1 MKSIH
6 LFSKLNIRNLFLIGF
21 VFFIL
26 TGCTSVQKSNFRD
39 MSSAYREVIEE
50 YSNDNILL
58 NIVRASNDM
67 PMSFLDIPSVVGSG
81 SINASSGVSTNII
94 SAQPSSFT
102 GFFSASKLT
111 ASGSSYAASTGMS
124 VNNTFTFTQ
133 ASLDNAQFMSTFLKK
148 VPLDAINFAGPQRN
162 LPKAAIY
169 TLLIDSIEIRTV
181 DNEEVGWWLND
192 PMDPE
197 YASFQHVL
205 STLLISGLTSEMI
218 TTKTDLGPPVSTAQ
232 AIQSFSAWSDSIARD
247 SSLSFEK
254 RLENGK
260 TYYQLVKTQVNSVFC
275 LNKNSVSQTLGGKFS
290 LTAYCKDSLK
300 LASLPKS
307 SDLNGMLD
315 IILKQRN
322 PQNKPLELRIGLRSI
337 ANVFDFLGNVLN
349 AQMNDNKPFLVSI
362 ESTDYSAIR
371 HYYSTKPLTVPLF
384 KVYKNKNIN
393 DSICTIYY
401 RGNSFSISD
410 DNESY
415 TKSVVEF
422 MATLLTISKTAGSIP
437 SSPAVL
443 VR

>member
-1 MKSIH
+1 
-6 LFSKLNIRNLFLIGF
+6 
-21 VFFIL
+21 
-26 TGCTSVQKSNFRD
+26 
-39 MSSAYREVIEE
+39 MSSSYREVIEE

-81 SINASSGVSTNII
+81 SINANAGISTDIV
-94 SAQPSSFT
+94 SAQSNSVNT
-102 GFFSASKLT
+102 FFSDGT
-111 ASGSSYAASTGMS
+111 VNNSGSTYRASAGMS

-148 VPLDAINFAGPQRN
+148 VPLDTINFAGPQRN

-197 YASFQHVL
+197 YASFQRVL
-205 STLLISGLTSEMI
+205 ALLLNSGLTSELAI
-218 TTKTDLGPPVSTAQ
+218 TKTDLGPPISGAE
-232 AIQSFSAWSDSIARD
+232 AIQNFGAWSSTIAKD
-247 SSLSFEK
+247 PNLSFEK
-254 RLENGK
+254 RLEKGK
-260 TYYQLVKTQVNSVFC
+260 TYYQLVRTTENPVFC
-275 LNKNSVSQTLGGKFS
+275 LNKHNVAHTLGGRLS

-300 LASLPKS
+300 KAMPPNSPELNEILDRMLKKHNPK
-307 SDLNGMLD
+307 
-315 IILKQRN
+315 
-322 PQNKPLELRIGLRSI
+322 NKPLELRISLRSI

-349 AQMNDNKPFLVSI
+349 AQMNENKPFVVSI
-362 ESTDYSAIR
+362 ESADYSAIR
-371 HYYSTKPLTVPLF
+371 HYYSNKPTNVPLF
-384 KVYKNKNIN
+384 KVYKNQDMNN
-393 DSICTIYY
+393 AICTIYY
-401 RGNSFSISD
+401 RGNSFSIAD
-410 DNESY
+410 ENETY